1 MTNSGQRPDTP
12 GHEVDDEMDLLFGR
26 ANPNPTRTGCLS
38 ADVLRALSRKE
49 RSITD
54 PGYEHLAQCSP
65 CYREFRGFQQAD
77 AVRRSMLLKRVSLA
91 SIAAIAAVVAL
102 IAAWFTLR

>member
-1 MTNSGQRPDTP
+1 MTNSDQRPDTP
-12 GHEVDDEMDLLFGR
+12 GYEVDDEMDLLFGR
-26 ANPNPTRTGCLS
+26 ANPNPARSGCLS
-38 ADVLRALSRKE
+38 TDVLKALSRKE

-77 AVRRSMLLKRVSLA
+77 AAKRVATTRSRLWWVIGAIVVVISITLWLA
-91 SIAAIAAVVAL
+91 IG
-102 IAAWFTLR
+102 